1 MTGFTT
7 KAIHTTDRDNPYGS
21 ILPPIYTTT
30 TYAQPCDG
38 TEGPYDYQRG
48 GNPTR
53 AALETTLAT
62 LEGAKHAFAYPS
74 GMGATAAAL
83 GILKEGETLLL
94 GMPSYGGTYRFAT
107 IELPAR
113 GVKTRFIGDFTA
125 LTDEDFADNVTM
137 VFLESPSNP
146 LLRVS
151 DITAIAEIAHRNG
164 AIVVVDNTFM
174 TPLLQK
180 PLDLGADISVQS
192 ATKYLGGHA
201 DLLGGVAATND
212 DALAERLWHLQMITG
227 AMLSPTDSY
236 RLLQEV
242 KTLKLRLTQQ
252 QKNTIE
258 VINYLEAHPAVK
270 RVLYAGSHSEYEAQ
284 VHARQANGLGALIS
298 MELADISVQSATK
311 YLGGHADLLGGVAAT
326 NDDALAERLWHLQM
340 ITGAMLSPTDSY
352 RLLQEVKTLKLRLTQ
367 QQKNTI
373 EVINYLEAHPAVKRV
388 LYAGSHSEYEAQVHA
403 RQANG
408 LGALISMELVD
419 GADLPAFLEALK
431 IFSHAVSL
439 GGIESLVVRPALMV
453 QAAYTQAH
461 RDEYGVSDNLI
472 RLAIGIEEI
481 EDIIEDL
488 ERGLTAALAH

>member
-62 LEGAKHAFAYPS
+62 LEGAKHAFASPS

-125 LTDEDFADNVTM
+125 LTDEDFTDNVTM

-151 DITAIAEIAHRNG
+151 DIAAIAEIAHRNG

-180 PLDLGADISVQS
+180 PLDLG
-192 ATKYLGGHA
+192 
-201 DLLGGVAATND
+201 
-212 DALAERLWHLQMITG
+212 
-227 AMLSPTDSY
+227 
-236 RLLQEV
+236 
-242 KTLKLRLTQQ
+242 
-252 QKNTIE
+252 
-258 VINYLEAHPAVK
+258 
-270 RVLYAGSHSEYEAQ
+270 
-284 VHARQANGLGALIS
+284 
-298 MELADISVQSATK
+298 ADISVQSATK

-488 ERGLTAALAH
+488 ERGLTAALAHQA

>member
-21 ILPPIYTTT
+21 ILPPIYMTT

-125 LTDEDFADNVTM
+125 LTDEDFTDNVTM

-151 DITAIAEIAHRNG
+151 DIAAIAEIAHRNG

-298 MELADISVQSATK
+298 MELV
-311 YLGGHADLLGGVAAT
+311 
-326 NDDALAERLWHLQM
+326 DD
-340 ITGAMLSPTDSY
+340 
-352 RLLQEVKTLKLRLTQ
+352 
-367 QQKNTI
+367 
-373 EVINYLEAHPAVKRV
+373 
-388 LYAGSHSEYEAQVHA
+388 
-403 RQANG
+403 
-408 LGALISMELVD
+408 
-419 GADLPAFLEALK
+419 ADLPAFLEALK

-488 ERGLTAALAH
+488 ERGLTAALAHQA

>member
-7 KAIHTTDRDNPYGS
+7 TAIHTTDRDNPYGS

-53 AALETTLAT
+53 GALETTLAT

-113 GVKTRFIGDFTA
+113 GVKTRFIGDFTT

-151 DITAIAEIAHRNG
+151 DIAAIAEIAHRNG

-180 PLDLGADISVQS
+180 PLDLG
-192 ATKYLGGHA
+192 
-201 DLLGGVAATND
+201 
-212 DALAERLWHLQMITG
+212 
-227 AMLSPTDSY
+227 
-236 RLLQEV
+236 
-242 KTLKLRLTQQ
+242 
-252 QKNTIE
+252 
-258 VINYLEAHPAVK
+258 
-270 RVLYAGSHSEYEAQ
+270 
-284 VHARQANGLGALIS
+284 
-298 MELADISVQSATK
+298 ADISVQSATK

-488 ERGLTAALAH
+488 ERGLTAALAHQA

>member
-125 LTDEDFADNVTM
+125 LTDEDFTDNVTM

-151 DITAIAEIAHRNG
+151 DIAAIAEIAHRNG

-258 VINYLEAHPAVK
+258 VINYLEA
-270 RVLYAGSHSEYEAQ
+270 R
-284 VHARQANGLGALIS
+284 
-298 MELADISVQSATK
+298 
-311 YLGGHADLLGGVAAT
+311 
-326 NDDALAERLWHLQM
+326 
-340 ITGAMLSPTDSY
+340 
-352 RLLQEVKTLKLRLTQ
+352 
-367 QQKNTI
+367 
-373 EVINYLEAHPAVKRV
+373 PAVKRV

-431 IFSHAVSL
+431 IFTHAVSL

-488 ERGLTAALAH
+488 ERGLTAALAHQA

>member
-62 LEGAKHAFAYPS
+62 LEGAKHAFCLPLRNGRHRCRPRYPQ
-74 GMGATAAAL
+74 GRRNPAA
-83 GILKEGETLLL
+83 

-151 DITAIAEIAHRNG
+151 DIAAIAEIAHRNG

-192 ATKYLGGHA
+192 ATKYLGRPRRPARRRRRNQRRRARRAPLAPA
-201 DLLGGVAATND
+201 DDHRRNAFA
-212 DALAERLWHLQMITG
+212 H
-227 AMLSPTDSY
+227 
-236 RLLQEV
+236 RLLP
-242 KTLKLRLTQQ
+242 L
-252 QKNTIE
+252 
-258 VINYLEAHPAVK
+258 A
-270 RVLYAGSHSEYEAQ
+270 AGGQ
-284 VHARQANGLGALIS
+284 
-298 MELADISVQSATK
+298 D
-311 YLGGHADLLGGVAAT
+311 
-326 NDDALAERLWHLQM
+326 
-340 ITGAMLSPTDSY
+340 P
-352 RLLQEVKTLKLRLTQ
+352 
-367 QQKNTI
+367 
-373 EVINYLEAHPAVKRV
+373 
-388 LYAGSHSEYEAQVHA
+388 
-403 RQANG
+403 
-408 LGALISMELVD
+408 
-419 GADLPAFLEALK
+419 
-431 IFSHAVSL
+431 
-439 GGIESLVVRPALMV
+439 
-453 QAAYTQAH
+453 QAAPDPA
-461 RDEYGVSDNLI
+461 
-472 RLAIGIEEI
+472 AEE
-481 EDIIEDL
+481 
-488 ERGLTAALAH
+488 HH

>member
-125 LTDEDFADNVTM
+125 LTDEDFTDNVTM

-151 DITAIAEIAHRNG
+151 DIAAIAEIAHRNG

-298 MELADISVQSATK
+298 MEL
-311 YLGGHADLLGGVAAT
+311 
-326 NDDALAERLWHLQM
+326 
-340 ITGAMLSPTDSY
+340 
-352 RLLQEVKTLKLRLTQ
+352 
-367 QQKNTI
+367 
-373 EVINYLEAHPAVKRV
+373 
-388 LYAGSHSEYEAQVHA
+388 
-403 RQANG
+403 
-408 LGALISMELVD
+408 VD
-419 GADLPAFLEALK
+419 GADLPAVLEALK

-488 ERGLTAALAH
+488 ERGLTAALAHQA

>member
-53 AALETTLAT
+53 GALETTLAT

-151 DITAIAEIAHRNG
+151 DIAAIAEIAHRNG

-180 PLDLGADISVQS
+180 PLDLGADIS
-192 ATKYLGGHA
+192 A
-201 DLLGGVAATND
+201 
-212 DALAERLWHLQMITG
+212 
-227 AMLSPTDSY
+227 
-236 RLLQEV
+236 
-242 KTLKLRLTQQ
+242 
-252 QKNTIE
+252 
-258 VINYLEAHPAVK
+258 
-270 RVLYAGSHSEYEAQ
+270 
-284 VHARQANGLGALIS
+284 
-298 MELADISVQSATK
+298 QSATK

-431 IFSHAVSL
+431 IFTHAVSL

-488 ERGLTAALAH
+488 ERGLTAALAHQA

>member
-38 TEGPYDYQRG
+38 TKGPYDYQRG

-53 AALETTLAT
+53 GALETTLAT

-151 DITAIAEIAHRNG
+151 DIAAIAEIAHRNG

-298 MELADISVQSATK
+298 MEL
-311 YLGGHADLLGGVAAT
+311 
-326 NDDALAERLWHLQM
+326 
-340 ITGAMLSPTDSY
+340 
-352 RLLQEVKTLKLRLTQ
+352 
-367 QQKNTI
+367 
-373 EVINYLEAHPAVKRV
+373 
-388 LYAGSHSEYEAQVHA
+388 
-403 RQANG
+403 
-408 LGALISMELVD
+408 VD

-431 IFSHAVSL
+431 IFTHAVSL

-488 ERGLTAALAH
+488 ERGLTAALAHQA

>member
-53 AALETTLAT
+53 GALETTLAT

-151 DITAIAEIAHRNG
+151 DIAAIAEIAHRNG

-258 VINYLEAHPAVK
+258 VRNYLEAHPAVK

-284 VHARQANGLGALIS
+284 VHAS
-298 MELADISVQSATK
+298 
-311 YLGGHADLLGGVAAT
+311 
-326 NDDALAERLWHLQM
+326 
-340 ITGAMLSPTDSY
+340 
-352 RLLQEVKTLKLRLTQ
+352 
-367 QQKNTI
+367 
-373 EVINYLEAHPAVKRV
+373 
-388 LYAGSHSEYEAQVHA
+388 
-403 RQANG
+403 QANG

-431 IFSHAVSL
+431 VFTHAVSL

-488 ERGLTAALAH
+488 ERGLTAALAHQA

>member
-125 LTDEDFADNVTM
+125 LTDEDFTDNVTM

-151 DITAIAEIAHRNG
+151 DIAAIAEIAHRNG

-227 AMLSPTDSY
+227 AML
-236 RLLQEV
+236 
-242 KTLKLRLTQQ
+242 
-252 QKNTIE
+252 
-258 VINYLEAHPAVK
+258 A
-270 RVLYAGSHSEYEAQ
+270 
-284 VHARQANGLGALIS
+284 
-298 MELADISVQSATK
+298 
-311 YLGGHADLLGGVAAT
+311 
-326 NDDALAERLWHLQM
+326 
-340 ITGAMLSPTDSY
+340 PTDSY

-488 ERGLTAALAH
+488 ERGLTAALAHQA

>member
-1 MTGFTT
+1 MPNLSRGQ
-7 KAIHTTDRDNPYGS
+7 HDRIYDKGNSHYG
-21 ILPPIYTTT
+21 PR
-30 TYAQPCDG
+30 QPVRLHPASDLH
-38 TEGPYDYQRG
+38 D
-48 GNPTR
+48 
-53 AALETTLAT
+53 
-62 LEGAKHAFAYPS
+62 HPS

-113 GVKTRFIGDFTA
+113 GVKTRFVGDFTA
-125 LTDEDFADNVTM
+125 LTDEDFTDNVTM

-151 DITAIAEIAHRNG
+151 DIAAIAEIAHRNG

-270 RVLYAGSHSEYEAQ
+270 RVLYA
-284 VHARQANGLGALIS
+284 
-298 MELADISVQSATK
+298 
-311 YLGGHADLLGGVAAT
+311 
-326 NDDALAERLWHLQM
+326 
-340 ITGAMLSPTDSY
+340 
-352 RLLQEVKTLKLRLTQ
+352 
-367 QQKNTI
+367 
-373 EVINYLEAHPAVKRV
+373 
-388 LYAGSHSEYEAQVHA
+388 
-403 RQANG
+403 
-408 LGALISMELVD
+408 
-419 GADLPAFLEALK
+419 PAFLEALK

>member
-125 LTDEDFADNVTM
+125 LTDEDFTDNVTM

-151 DITAIAEIAHRNG
+151 DIAAIAEITHRNG

-180 PLDLGADISVQS
+180 PLDLG
-192 ATKYLGGHA
+192 
-201 DLLGGVAATND
+201 
-212 DALAERLWHLQMITG
+212 
-227 AMLSPTDSY
+227 
-236 RLLQEV
+236 
-242 KTLKLRLTQQ
+242 
-252 QKNTIE
+252 
-258 VINYLEAHPAVK
+258 
-270 RVLYAGSHSEYEAQ
+270 
-284 VHARQANGLGALIS
+284 
-298 MELADISVQSATK
+298 ADISVQSATK

-488 ERGLTAALAH
+488 ERGLTAALAHQA

>member
-21 ILPPIYTTT
+21 ILPPNYTTT

-151 DITAIAEIAHRNG
+151 DIAAIAEIAHRNG

-298 MELADISVQSATK
+298 MEL
-311 YLGGHADLLGGVAAT
+311 
-326 NDDALAERLWHLQM
+326 
-340 ITGAMLSPTDSY
+340 
-352 RLLQEVKTLKLRLTQ
+352 
-367 QQKNTI
+367 
-373 EVINYLEAHPAVKRV
+373 
-388 LYAGSHSEYEAQVHA
+388 
-403 RQANG
+403 
-408 LGALISMELVD
+408 VD

-431 IFSHAVSL
+431 IFTHAVSL

-488 ERGLTAALAH
+488 ERGLTAALAHQA

>member
-21 ILPPIYTTT
+21 NLPPTYTTT

-125 LTDEDFADNVTM
+125 LTDEDFTDNVTM

-151 DITAIAEIAHRNG
+151 DIAAIAEIAHRNG

-180 PLDLGADISVQS
+180 PLDLG
-192 ATKYLGGHA
+192 
-201 DLLGGVAATND
+201 
-212 DALAERLWHLQMITG
+212 
-227 AMLSPTDSY
+227 
-236 RLLQEV
+236 
-242 KTLKLRLTQQ
+242 
-252 QKNTIE
+252 
-258 VINYLEAHPAVK
+258 
-270 RVLYAGSHSEYEAQ
+270 
-284 VHARQANGLGALIS
+284 
-298 MELADISVQSATK
+298 ADISVQSATK

-488 ERGLTAALAH
+488 ERGLTAALAHQA

>member
-125 LTDEDFADNVTM
+125 LTDEDFTDNVTM

-151 DITAIAEIAHRNG
+151 DIAAIAEIAHRNG

-180 PLDLGADISVQS
+180 PLDLG
-192 ATKYLGGHA
+192 
-201 DLLGGVAATND
+201 
-212 DALAERLWHLQMITG
+212 
-227 AMLSPTDSY
+227 
-236 RLLQEV
+236 
-242 KTLKLRLTQQ
+242 
-252 QKNTIE
+252 
-258 VINYLEAHPAVK
+258 
-270 RVLYAGSHSEYEAQ
+270 
-284 VHARQANGLGALIS
+284 
-298 MELADISVQSATK
+298 ADISVQSATK

-461 RDEYGVSDNLI
+461 RDAYGVSDNLI
-472 RLAIGIEEI
+472 RLASGIEEI

-488 ERGLTAALAH
+488 ERGLTAALAHQA

>member
-38 TEGPYDYQRG
+38 AEGPYDYQRG

-125 LTDEDFADNVTM
+125 LTDEDFTDNVTM

-151 DITAIAEIAHRNG
+151 DIAAIAEIAHRNG

-298 MELADISVQSATK
+298 MEL
-311 YLGGHADLLGGVAAT
+311 
-326 NDDALAERLWHLQM
+326 
-340 ITGAMLSPTDSY
+340 
-352 RLLQEVKTLKLRLTQ
+352 
-367 QQKNTI
+367 
-373 EVINYLEAHPAVKRV
+373 
-388 LYAGSHSEYEAQVHA
+388 
-403 RQANG
+403 
-408 LGALISMELVD
+408 VD

-431 IFSHAVSL
+431 IFTHAVSL

-488 ERGLTAALAH
+488 ERGLTAALAHQA

>member
-151 DITAIAEIAHRNG
+151 DIADIAEITHRNG

-180 PLDLGADISVQS
+180 PLDLG
-192 ATKYLGGHA
+192 
-201 DLLGGVAATND
+201 
-212 DALAERLWHLQMITG
+212 
-227 AMLSPTDSY
+227 
-236 RLLQEV
+236 
-242 KTLKLRLTQQ
+242 
-252 QKNTIE
+252 
-258 VINYLEAHPAVK
+258 
-270 RVLYAGSHSEYEAQ
+270 
-284 VHARQANGLGALIS
+284 
-298 MELADISVQSATK
+298 ADISVQSATK

-488 ERGLTAALAH
+488 ERGLTAALAHQA

>member
-151 DITAIAEIAHRNG
+151 DIAAIAEIAHRNG

-212 DALAERLWHLQMITG
+212 D
-227 AMLSPTDSY
+227 
-236 RLLQEV
+236 V
-242 KTLKLRLTQQ
+242 
-252 QKNTIE
+252 
-258 VINYLEAHPAVK
+258 
-270 RVLYAGSHSEYEAQ
+270 
-284 VHARQANGLGALIS
+284 
-298 MELADISVQSATK
+298 
-311 YLGGHADLLGGVAAT
+311 
-326 NDDALAERLWHLQM
+326 LAERLWHLQM

-408 LGALISMELVD
+408 LGALISMELVED
-419 GADLPAFLEALK
+419 ADLPAFLEALK

-488 ERGLTAALAH
+488 ERGLTAALAHQA

>member
-125 LTDEDFADNVTM
+125 LTDEDFTDNVTM

-151 DITAIAEIAHRNG
+151 DIAAIAEIAHRNG

-298 MELADISVQSATK
+298 MEL
-311 YLGGHADLLGGVAAT
+311 
-326 NDDALAERLWHLQM
+326 
-340 ITGAMLSPTDSY
+340 
-352 RLLQEVKTLKLRLTQ
+352 
-367 QQKNTI
+367 
-373 EVINYLEAHPAVKRV
+373 
-388 LYAGSHSEYEAQVHA
+388 
-403 RQANG
+403 
-408 LGALISMELVD
+408 VD

-439 GGIESLVVRPALMV
+439 GCIESLVVRPALMV

-488 ERGLTAALAH
+488 ERGLTAALAHQA

>member
-48 GNPTR
+48 GTPTR

-151 DITAIAEIAHRNG
+151 DIAAIAEIAHRNG

-298 MELADISVQSATK
+298 MEL
-311 YLGGHADLLGGVAAT
+311 
-326 NDDALAERLWHLQM
+326 
-340 ITGAMLSPTDSY
+340 
-352 RLLQEVKTLKLRLTQ
+352 
-367 QQKNTI
+367 
-373 EVINYLEAHPAVKRV
+373 
-388 LYAGSHSEYEAQVHA
+388 
-403 RQANG
+403 
-408 LGALISMELVD
+408 VD

-431 IFSHAVSL
+431 IFTHAVSL

-488 ERGLTAALAH
+488 ERGLTAALAHQA

>member
-7 KAIHTTDRDNPYGS
+7 QAIHTTDRNQYGS
-21 ILPPIYTTT
+21 ILPPIFTTT

-151 DITAIAEIAHRNG
+151 DIAAIAEIAHRNG

-298 MELADISVQSATK
+298 MELV
-311 YLGGHADLLGGVAAT
+311 
-326 NDDALAERLWHLQM
+326 DD
-340 ITGAMLSPTDSY
+340 
-352 RLLQEVKTLKLRLTQ
+352 
-367 QQKNTI
+367 
-373 EVINYLEAHPAVKRV
+373 
-388 LYAGSHSEYEAQVHA
+388 
-403 RQANG
+403 
-408 LGALISMELVD
+408 
-419 GADLPAFLEALK
+419 ADLPAFLEALK

-488 ERGLTAALAH
+488 ERGLTAALAHQA

>member
-151 DITAIAEIAHRNG
+151 DIAAIAEIAHRNG

-284 VHARQANGLGALIS
+284 VHARQ
-298 MELADISVQSATK
+298 V
-311 YLGGHADLLGGVAAT
+311 
-326 NDDALAERLWHLQM
+326 
-340 ITGAMLSPTDSY
+340 
-352 RLLQEVKTLKLRLTQ
+352 
-367 QQKNTI
+367 
-373 EVINYLEAHPAVKRV
+373 
-388 LYAGSHSEYEAQVHA
+388 
-403 RQANG
+403 NG

>member
-1 MTGFTT
+1 MTGFPT
-7 KAIHTTDRDNPYGS
+7 KAIHPTDRDNPYGS

-53 AALETTLAT
+53 GALETTLAT

-125 LTDEDFADNVTM
+125 LTDEDFTDNVTM

-151 DITAIAEIAHRNG
+151 DIAAIAEIAHRNG

-298 MELADISVQSATK
+298 MEL
-311 YLGGHADLLGGVAAT
+311 
-326 NDDALAERLWHLQM
+326 
-340 ITGAMLSPTDSY
+340 
-352 RLLQEVKTLKLRLTQ
+352 
-367 QQKNTI
+367 
-373 EVINYLEAHPAVKRV
+373 
-388 LYAGSHSEYEAQVHA
+388 
-403 RQANG
+403 
-408 LGALISMELVD
+408 VD

-431 IFSHAVSL
+431 IFTHAVSL

-488 ERGLTAALAH
+488 ERGLTAALAHQA

>member
-53 AALETTLAT
+53 GALETTLAT

-125 LTDEDFADNVTM
+125 LTDEDFTDNVTM

-151 DITAIAEIAHRNG
+151 DIAEIAHRNG

-298 MELADISVQSATK
+298 MEL
-311 YLGGHADLLGGVAAT
+311 
-326 NDDALAERLWHLQM
+326 
-340 ITGAMLSPTDSY
+340 
-352 RLLQEVKTLKLRLTQ
+352 
-367 QQKNTI
+367 
-373 EVINYLEAHPAVKRV
+373 
-388 LYAGSHSEYEAQVHA
+388 
-403 RQANG
+403 
-408 LGALISMELVD
+408 VD

-431 IFSHAVSL
+431 IFTHAVSL

-488 ERGLTAALAH
+488 ERGLTAALAHQA

>member
-53 AALETTLAT
+53 GALETTLAT

-125 LTDEDFADNVTM
+125 LTDEDFTDNVTM

-151 DITAIAEIAHRNG
+151 DIAAIAEIAHRNG

-298 MELADISVQSATK
+298 MELVED
-311 YLGGHADLLGGVAAT
+311 
-326 NDDALAERLWHLQM
+326 
-340 ITGAMLSPTDSY
+340 
-352 RLLQEVKTLKLRLTQ
+352 
-367 QQKNTI
+367 
-373 EVINYLEAHPAVKRV
+373 
-388 LYAGSHSEYEAQVHA
+388 
-403 RQANG
+403 
-408 LGALISMELVD
+408 
-419 GADLPAFLEALK
+419 ADLPAFLEALK

-488 ERGLTAALAH
+488 ERGLTAALAHQA

>member
-125 LTDEDFADNVTM
+125 LTDEDFTDNVTM

-151 DITAIAEIAHRNG
+151 DIAAIAEISHRNG

-180 PLDLGADISVQS
+180 PLDLG
-192 ATKYLGGHA
+192 
-201 DLLGGVAATND
+201 
-212 DALAERLWHLQMITG
+212 
-227 AMLSPTDSY
+227 
-236 RLLQEV
+236 
-242 KTLKLRLTQQ
+242 
-252 QKNTIE
+252 
-258 VINYLEAHPAVK
+258 
-270 RVLYAGSHSEYEAQ
+270 
-284 VHARQANGLGALIS
+284 
-298 MELADISVQSATK
+298 ADISVQSATK

-488 ERGLTAALAH
+488 ERGLTAALAHQA

>member
-125 LTDEDFADNVTM
+125 LTDEDFTDNVTM

-151 DITAIAEIAHRNG
+151 DIAAIAEIAHRNG

-298 MELADISVQSATK
+298 MEL
-311 YLGGHADLLGGVAAT
+311 
-326 NDDALAERLWHLQM
+326 
-340 ITGAMLSPTDSY
+340 
-352 RLLQEVKTLKLRLTQ
+352 
-367 QQKNTI
+367 
-373 EVINYLEAHPAVKRV
+373 
-388 LYAGSHSEYEAQVHA
+388 
-403 RQANG
+403 
-408 LGALISMELVD
+408 VD

-431 IFSHAVSL
+431 IFSHAASL

-488 ERGLTAALAH
+488 ERGLTAALAHQA

>member
-151 DITAIAEIAHRNG
+151 DIAAIAEIAHRTG
-164 AIVVVDNTFM
+164 ALVVVDNTVM
-174 TPLLQK
+174 TPL
-180 PLDLGADISVQS
+180 
-192 ATKYLGGHA
+192 
-201 DLLGGVAATND
+201 
-212 DALAERLWHLQMITG
+212 
-227 AMLSPTDSY
+227 
-236 RLLQEV
+236 
-242 KTLKLRLTQQ
+242 
-252 QKNTIE
+252 
-258 VINYLEAHPAVK
+258 
-270 RVLYAGSHSEYEAQ
+270 
-284 VHARQANGLGALIS
+284 
-298 MELADISVQSATK
+298 
-311 YLGGHADLLGGVAAT
+311 
-326 NDDALAERLWHLQM
+326 
-340 ITGAMLSPTDSY
+340 
-352 RLLQEVKTLKLRLTQ
+352 
-367 QQKNTI
+367 
-373 EVINYLEAHPAVKRV
+373 
-388 LYAGSHSEYEAQVHA
+388 
-403 RQANG
+403 
-408 LGALISMELVD
+408 
-419 GADLPAFLEALK
+419 
-431 IFSHAVSL
+431 
-439 GGIESLVVRPALMV
+439 
-453 QAAYTQAH
+453 
-461 RDEYGVSDNLI
+461 
-472 RLAIGIEEI
+472 
-481 EDIIEDL
+481 
-488 ERGLTAALAH
+488 

>member
-125 LTDEDFADNVTM
+125 LTDEDFTDNVTM

-151 DITAIAEIAHRNG
+151 DIAAIAEIAHRNG
-164 AIVVVDNTFM
+164 TIVVVDNTFM

-180 PLDLGADISVQS
+180 PLDLG
-192 ATKYLGGHA
+192 
-201 DLLGGVAATND
+201 
-212 DALAERLWHLQMITG
+212 
-227 AMLSPTDSY
+227 
-236 RLLQEV
+236 
-242 KTLKLRLTQQ
+242 
-252 QKNTIE
+252 
-258 VINYLEAHPAVK
+258 
-270 RVLYAGSHSEYEAQ
+270 
-284 VHARQANGLGALIS
+284 
-298 MELADISVQSATK
+298 ADISVQSATK

-488 ERGLTAALAH
+488 ERGLTAALAHQA

>member
-125 LTDEDFADNVTM
+125 LTDEDFTDNVTM

-151 DITAIAEIAHRNG
+151 DIAAIAEIAHRNG

-258 VINYLEAHPAVK
+258 VINYLEAHPAV
-270 RVLYAGSHSEYEAQ
+270 
-284 VHARQANGLGALIS
+284 
-298 MELADISVQSATK
+298 T
-311 YLGGHADLLGGVAAT
+311 
-326 NDDALAERLWHLQM
+326 
-340 ITGAMLSPTDSY
+340 
-352 RLLQEVKTLKLRLTQ
+352 
-367 QQKNTI
+367 
-373 EVINYLEAHPAVKRV
+373 RV

-431 IFSHAVSL
+431 IFTHAVSL

-488 ERGLTAALAH
+488 ERGLTAALAHQA

>member
-125 LTDEDFADNVTM
+125 LTDEDFTDNVTM

-151 DITAIAEIAHRNG
+151 DIAAIAEIAHRNG

-252 QKNTIE
+252 QKNPIE
-258 VINYLEAHPAVK
+258 VIN
-270 RVLYAGSHSEYEAQ
+270 S
-284 VHARQANGLGALIS
+284 
-298 MELADISVQSATK
+298 
-311 YLGGHADLLGGVAAT
+311 
-326 NDDALAERLWHLQM
+326 
-340 ITGAMLSPTDSY
+340 
-352 RLLQEVKTLKLRLTQ
+352 
-367 QQKNTI
+367 
-373 EVINYLEAHPAVKRV
+373 LEAHPAVKRV

-431 IFSHAVSL
+431 IFTHAVSL

>member
-125 LTDEDFADNVTM
+125 LTDEDFTDNVTM

-151 DITAIAEIAHRNG
+151 DIAAIAEIAHRNG

-298 MELADISVQSATK
+298 MELV
-311 YLGGHADLLGGVAAT
+311 
-326 NDDALAERLWHLQM
+326 DD
-340 ITGAMLSPTDSY
+340 
-352 RLLQEVKTLKLRLTQ
+352 
-367 QQKNTI
+367 
-373 EVINYLEAHPAVKRV
+373 
-388 LYAGSHSEYEAQVHA
+388 
-403 RQANG
+403 
-408 LGALISMELVD
+408 
-419 GADLPAFLEALK
+419 ADLPAFLEALK
-431 IFSHAVSL
+431 IFTHAVSL

-488 ERGLTAALAH
+488 ERGLTAALAHQA

>member
-1 MTGFTT
+1 
-7 KAIHTTDRDNPYGS
+7 
-21 ILPPIYTTT
+21 
-30 TYAQPCDG
+30 
-38 TEGPYDYQRG
+38 
-48 GNPTR
+48 
-53 AALETTLAT
+53 
-62 LEGAKHAFAYPS
+62 
-74 GMGATAAAL
+74 
-83 GILKEGETLLL
+83 
-94 GMPSYGGTYRFAT
+94 
-107 IELPAR
+107 
-113 GVKTRFIGDFTA
+113 
-125 LTDEDFADNVTM
+125 M

-151 DITAIAEIAHRNG
+151 DIAAIAEIAHRNG

-270 RVLYAGSHSEYEAQ
+270 RVLYA
-284 VHARQANGLGALIS
+284 
-298 MELADISVQSATK
+298 
-311 YLGGHADLLGGVAAT
+311 
-326 NDDALAERLWHLQM
+326 
-340 ITGAMLSPTDSY
+340 
-352 RLLQEVKTLKLRLTQ
+352 
-367 QQKNTI
+367 
-373 EVINYLEAHPAVKRV
+373 
-388 LYAGSHSEYEAQVHA
+388 
-403 RQANG
+403 
-408 LGALISMELVD
+408 
-419 GADLPAFLEALK
+419 PAFLEALK

-488 ERGLTAALAH
+488 ERGLTAALAHQA

>member
-125 LTDEDFADNVTM
+125 LTDEDFTDNVTM

-151 DITAIAEIAHRNG
+151 DIAAIAEIAHRNG

-258 VINYLEAHPAVK
+258 VINYLEAP
-270 RVLYAGSHSEYEAQ
+270 
-284 VHARQANGLGALIS
+284 
-298 MELADISVQSATK
+298 
-311 YLGGHADLLGGVAAT
+311 
-326 NDDALAERLWHLQM
+326 
-340 ITGAMLSPTDSY
+340 
-352 RLLQEVKTLKLRLTQ
+352 
-367 QQKNTI
+367 
-373 EVINYLEAHPAVKRV
+373 PAVKRV

-431 IFSHAVSL
+431 IFTHAVSL

-488 ERGLTAALAH
+488 ERGLTAALAHQA

>member
-1 MTGFTT
+1 MPTLAEDSMTGFTT

-125 LTDEDFADNVTM
+125 LTDEDFTDNVTM

-151 DITAIAEIAHRNG
+151 DIAAIAEIAHRNG

-298 MELADISVQSATK
+298 MELV
-311 YLGGHADLLGGVAAT
+311 
-326 NDDALAERLWHLQM
+326 DD
-340 ITGAMLSPTDSY
+340 
-352 RLLQEVKTLKLRLTQ
+352 
-367 QQKNTI
+367 
-373 EVINYLEAHPAVKRV
+373 
-388 LYAGSHSEYEAQVHA
+388 
-403 RQANG
+403 
-408 LGALISMELVD
+408 
-419 GADLPAFLEALK
+419 ADLPAFLEALK
-431 IFSHAVSL
+431 IFTHAVSL

-488 ERGLTAALAH
+488 ERGLTAALAHQA

>member
-7 KAIHTTDRDNPYGS
+7 EAIHTTDRDNPYGS

-151 DITAIAEIAHRNG
+151 DIAAIAEIAHRNG

-298 MELADISVQSATK
+298 MEL
-311 YLGGHADLLGGVAAT
+311 
-326 NDDALAERLWHLQM
+326 
-340 ITGAMLSPTDSY
+340 
-352 RLLQEVKTLKLRLTQ
+352 
-367 QQKNTI
+367 
-373 EVINYLEAHPAVKRV
+373 
-388 LYAGSHSEYEAQVHA
+388 
-403 RQANG
+403 
-408 LGALISMELVD
+408 VD

-431 IFSHAVSL
+431 IFTHAVSL

-488 ERGLTAALAH
+488 ERGLTAALAHQA

>member
-7 KAIHTTDRDNPYGS
+7 KAIHTTDSDNPYGS

-151 DITAIAEIAHRNG
+151 DIAAIAEIAHRNG

-180 PLDLGADISVQS
+180 PLDLG
-192 ATKYLGGHA
+192 
-201 DLLGGVAATND
+201 
-212 DALAERLWHLQMITG
+212 
-227 AMLSPTDSY
+227 
-236 RLLQEV
+236 
-242 KTLKLRLTQQ
+242 
-252 QKNTIE
+252 
-258 VINYLEAHPAVK
+258 
-270 RVLYAGSHSEYEAQ
+270 
-284 VHARQANGLGALIS
+284 
-298 MELADISVQSATK
+298 ADISVQSATK

-488 ERGLTAALAH
+488 ERGLTAALAHQA